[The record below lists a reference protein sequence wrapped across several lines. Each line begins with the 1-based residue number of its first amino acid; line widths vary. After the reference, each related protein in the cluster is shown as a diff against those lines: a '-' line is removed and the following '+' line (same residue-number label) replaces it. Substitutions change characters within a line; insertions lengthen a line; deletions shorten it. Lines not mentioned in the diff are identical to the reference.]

1 MDLTLLFKGIVIG
14 FAMAIP
20 IGPIGIMCIRKTL
33 AEGRV
38 RGLVVGLGAATAD
51 MVFASIAAFGLTVIS
66 NSLLSQKVL
75 IRLIGGAIILY
86 IGLRIFYAKSSEPEF
101 NIRQGGYFKSYF
113 SILILTLT
121 NPFTVFAFIAVFAT
135 FDLGTGLNFFS
146 ALTLVTGVF
155 AGSAL
160 WFISLSSFVT
170 IFRSK
175 LDLARLQR
183 VNKIAG
189 VLIILSAV
197 LTVVSLF

>member
-86 IGLRIFYAKSSEPEF
+86 RLKNFLCKILR
-101 NIRQGGYFKSYF
+101 
-113 SILILTLT
+113 
-121 NPFTVFAFIAVFAT
+121 
-135 FDLGTGLNFFS
+135 TG
-146 ALTLVTGVF
+146 
-155 AGSAL
+155 
-160 WFISLSSFVT
+160 I
-170 IFRSK
+170 
-175 LDLARLQR
+175 
-183 VNKIAG
+183 
-189 VLIILSAV
+189 
-197 LTVVSLF
+197 